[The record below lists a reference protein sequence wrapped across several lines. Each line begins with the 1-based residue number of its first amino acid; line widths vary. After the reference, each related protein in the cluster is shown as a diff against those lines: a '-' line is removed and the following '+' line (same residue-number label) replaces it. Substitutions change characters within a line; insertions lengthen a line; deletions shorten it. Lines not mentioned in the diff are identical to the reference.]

1 MMLGVLLTLSLGALL
16 TVTTAQCSGNLT
28 NSSFVLSWSVDN
40 TNVRFTMSAPSNGNQ
55 WIGIAFSN
63 SSSLDVS
70 IYIYICVLFN
80 VSSV

>member
-1 MMLGVLLTLSLGALL
+1 MMSGVLLILNLATLL

-28 NSSFVLSWSVDN
+28 NSSFVLSWSVNN

-55 WIGIAFSN
+55 YMGIGFSN

-70 IYIYICVLFN
+70 IYIFI
-80 VSSV
+80 

>member
-1 MMLGVLLTLSLGALL
+1 MMSGVLLLILSLATLL

-28 NSSFVLSWSVDN
+28 NSSFILSWSVDN
-40 TNVRFTMSAPSNGNQ
+40 TNVRFTMSSPGSSNQ

-70 IYIYICVLFN
+70 NYILFEC
-80 VSSV
+80 

>member
-1 MMLGVLLTLSLGALL
+1 MMSGVLLLILSLATLL

-40 TNVRFTMSAPSNGNQ
+40 TNVRFTISAPSNSNQ
-55 WIGIAFSN
+55 YIAIAFSN

-70 IYIYICVLFN
+70 NYILFEC
-80 VSSV
+80 

>member
-1 MMLGVLLTLSLGALL
+1 MMSGVLLILNLATLL

-40 TNVRFTMSAPSNGNQ
+40 TNVRFTMSAPSSSNQ
-55 WIGIAFSN
+55 YIAIAFSN

-70 IYIYICVLFN
+70 IYIFI
-80 VSSV
+80 